1 VFTYFE
7 HKHQHFD
14 IERLRSGNRL
24 SVQSQPQYAQY
35 LLRPGGGP
43 DAALKDLQD
52 ILPSNDNRLW
62 AGRLGEQLSSTPAAT
77 LDCTRPCS
85 ATNRPLIG
93 INTLFDGDSFGD
105 VVHWDNW
112 RILTPGDLS
121 ALIVEGLRIAPTVY
135 LAGTREPDSA
145 SPIAQAADLGCILE
159 NSFLDVRTLP
169 GTPHV
174 FVTEIRR
181 RG

>member
-1 VFTYFE
+1 MS
-7 HKHQHFD
+7 D
-14 IERLRSGNRL
+14 D
-24 SVQSQPQYAQY
+24 
-35 LLRPGGGP
+35 LLV
-43 DAALKDLQD
+43 L
-52 ILPSNDNRLW
+52 
-62 AGRLGEQLSSTPAAT
+62 GR
-77 LDCTRPCS
+77 
-85 ATNRPLIG
+85 
-93 INTLFDGDSFGD
+93 
-105 VVHWDNW
+105 

-159 NSFLDVRTLP
+159 NSFLDIRALP
-169 GTPHV
+169 GTPPV